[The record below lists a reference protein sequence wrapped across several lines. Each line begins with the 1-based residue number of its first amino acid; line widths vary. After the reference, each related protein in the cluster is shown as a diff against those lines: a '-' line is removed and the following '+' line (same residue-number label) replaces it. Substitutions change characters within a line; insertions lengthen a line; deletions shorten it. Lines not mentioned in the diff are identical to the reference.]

1 MPKKEEMIKVAEKLI
16 NNCDTFEIRNLDAN
30 SRDDSPKIIHCND
43 YIKDKEKQS
52 RLKRIAPELKTGI
65 TELDETEFIKCG
77 RITAIFTND
86 IGYLDQQCLNN
97 FCNKVIVESVKND
110 LRVLCLFSQET
121 DQGEN
126 FKETFA
132 SLNCD
137 SKDNSFSN
145 KPLFVTECSEY
156 EPLANTNRYGERGI
170 LQKLEKKIKAL
181 KINILYIPEIE
192 NFLFQYSNEEQIKTL
207 HYLST
212 LAQSLNISVFF
223 SLFAGV
229 QYQNNEDMFFNV
241 RKVDKHTFNKNIDCI
256 KNNVFYADNICPDQ
270 LFLVKQSKKCD
281 NYFRI
286 FSSNNFDSFNKIE
299 SRFCNY

>member
-1 MPKKEEMIKVAEKLI
+1 MPKEEMIKVAEKLI
-16 NNCDTFEIRNLDAN
+16 NNCDTFEIRNLDVN
-30 SRDDSPKIIHCND
+30 SRDDSPKIIHCSD
-43 YIKDKEKQS
+43 YIKEKQS
-52 RLKRIAPELKTGI
+52 ELKGGVPELKTGI
-65 TELDETEFIKCG
+65 TELDEVEFIKCG
-77 RITAIFTND
+77 KITAVFTNQ
-86 IGYLDQQCLNN
+86 IGYLDQQCVNN

-121 DQGEN
+121 DQGEI

-132 SLNCD
+132 TLDYD
-137 SKDNSFSN
+137 SKGNSFSN

-156 EPLANTNRYGERGI
+156 EPLANTNCYGERGI

-181 KINILYIPEIE
+181 KINVLYIPEIE
-192 NFLFQYSNEEQIKTL
+192 NFLFQYRNEEQIKIL

-223 SLFAGV
+223 SLFASV
-229 QYQNNEDMFFNV
+229 QYQSNEEMFFNV
-241 RKVDKHTFNKNIDCI
+241 RKIDKHTFNKNIDCI
-256 KNNVFYADNICPDQ
+256 KNNVFYVDNICPDQ

-286 FSSNNFDSFNKIE
+286 FSSNNFNSFDKIE
-299 SRFCNY
+299 SRFNNC